1 MRAKPRRTSGQ
12 TPSGSGQAA
21 KRSQDARSVTNPL
34 NPIIAN
40 SFQSED
46 SRWRG
51 NDSRQGG
58 GVCSEFTQRQ
68 GRDKPR
74 PYWRGLVAS
83 LAFSLILPV
92 AAFATA
98 VPFISQPPV
107 PAVIAPGGSGFNLT
121 LNGTGFLPNATMNW
135 TLVSNGIVTVEPALS
150 LTCSI
155 ETQCTVVVPGSY
167 YATAGTT
174 VITVVNPGPPSLT
187 SNFVLLPVTSVTTTV
202 TVNRSDFA
210 VGNNPVSVVAA
221 DFNGDGI
228 LDLAVANN
236 SDSTISILLGNADG
250 TFTVQ
255 PPITLTGVGPTALI
269 AADFNNDG
277 FLDLAVADNKSNRVG
292 ILLGH
297 GDGTFGAETEFVVG
311 SSPSS
316 VAAGDFN
323 GDGKLD
329 LAVTNS
335 ASNTVSILLGKG
347 DGTFNTKSDISL
359 SSGSGPS
366 AVAVGD
372 LNLDG
377 KLDLVVADKISGKVS
392 VLLGN
397 GDGTFQSHVDYAAG
411 KSPTSVVI
419 ATFNESNHNIPDVV
433 AVDSGGSQISYFK
446 GVGDGT
452 LNAAVPFATG
462 SGPFQAMVG
471 DFNGDGH
478 LDVAVTDTS
487 ANSVTILLGNG
498 NGTFQSPINLPL
510 SGSPVG
516 IAVGDFNG
524 DGRLDFATA
533 DSASKTVSVEL
544 QSPTVLFQ
552 PTSVNFGNQNVGTT
566 SSPARNVILTNAGS
580 ATLNIQS
587 IAIAGTDSTDFA
599 VQSTTCGSTL
609 AVGANCTTALTFTP
623 SAPGSRTAQ
632 LSVTDNAPNSP
643 QTVNLSGT
651 GISTTGPL
659 ASVSPSSLTFASQP
673 VGTTSPSQPVTLSN
687 LGYGSLAI
695 ASITFGGIN
704 PGDFGQTNGCG
715 ASLGSGASCTINVT
729 FAPSAT
735 GTRTANLII
744 TDNSGEIPGSTQSVS
759 LTGTG
764 TALTAIPVPQIDQPL
779 VPDSVAPGSAQLT
792 LTVNG
797 AGFLTNATAN
807 WTIASGGTATT
818 TPLATSCAV
827 STQCTAIVP
836 ASLVSTGV
844 TAAITVTNPGP
855 PARTSNVVFL
865 PIGTSL
871 TQLGLIDTDFAV
883 GTNPQSVAV
892 ADFNGDG
899 ILDLAVVNDA
909 DSTVSILIGNGD
921 GTFITPAPT
930 YPTGAG
936 PVWVIAGDF
945 NNDGKQDLVVVDS
958 AASTVSVLLGNG
970 DGTFQAKIDSA
981 TGTAPTSV
989 AAGDFNGDGFV
1000 DLAVADSSANTVSIL
1015 LGNGDGTF
1023 KPKNDIS
1030 TGTGSGPS
1038 AVAVADVN
1046 GDGLL
1051 DVVVAEKTNGK
1062 MSVLLGNGDGTFKTH
1077 VDYAADK
1084 APSSLVV
1091 ADFNGD
1097 GKPDVV
1103 VVDSGTNKIS
1113 YFQGNGDGTFQTA
1126 TSTSLTSGSGPA
1138 QVVALDLNEDGKLD
1152 LAVTGTAGNTISVL
1166 FGNGDGT
1173 FAAPTDFNT
1182 GTGPIGIAVGDFNG
1196 DGRLDLVTA
1205 DSGAAKVSVQ
1215 LQGPSVGLSASS
1227 LSFGNQSVGTTSAAQ
1242 NVILT
1247 NTGSATLSIQSLAI
1261 TGTNS
1266 TDFALFPSS
1275 TCGSTL
1281 AAASSCTISVTFTPT
1296 AAGVRTAQV
1305 AITDNA
1311 LGSPQSVTLT
1321 GTGTQ
1326 AAVTLSASSLTYS
1339 IPIDVGQK
1347 SVAQTVTLTNS
1358 GTDTLTFSS
1367 IAITGDI
1374 NDFAESNDC
1383 LNPPANLA
1391 PNASCH
1397 ISVTFEPTA
1406 TGTRTGTVTIN
1417 DNAPGTP
1424 QSISLTG
1431 QGVIP
1436 TATLAPTILTFP
1448 SQLVN
1453 SAAPSQ
1459 SITITNSGSGPLL
1472 ITSISITGA
1481 NTGDFSQTNTC
1492 GTQVGAGASCTIT
1505 VTFTPTAVGPRT
1517 AAVTVIDNNNGVNG
1531 NPDVVTLSGVGI
1543 APIASLSS
1551 TSLDFGNQSIGT
1563 TSAAQTVTLN
1573 NTGTAPLTVASIVS
1587 SSGEFGQSSSG
1598 CTPTVAAGASCTIT
1612 VTFTPSL
1619 AGTQNGTITIT
1630 DNNNGTAGSTQT
1642 ISVTGVGAAASIT
1655 LTPSTLNFGN
1665 QTVGTTSNP
1674 QTITVTNTGSGA
1686 DTINNIAAT
1695 PSTNFTETDT
1705 CPRSS
1710 GGLAASATCT
1720 VTVTF
1725 TPKAGGQ
1732 YNGSL
1737 QIADTSA
1744 GSPHTASLSG
1754 MGSDFAVSVT
1764 PTSSTTAAGDSSTF
1778 TIQLTPSGGFN
1789 QQITLSCSGLPQL
1802 SACSFSPAS
1811 TVTLDGTNSA
1821 GLTMNVTTTAPSMLA
1836 PVDLNRRPPDFWK
1849 FHLPPIAV
1857 LHSTGEVSLLVMWFL
1872 AIATIVGW
1880 HALARRRASLGF
1892 AVAVLA
1898 LLIAGSAAMSACGGG
1913 GGTVLPRPGTPV
1925 GTYSITITGAS
1936 GTLSHTTTVTLT
1948 VD

>member
-1 MRAKPRRTSGQ
+1 
-12 TPSGSGQAA
+12 
-21 KRSQDARSVTNPL
+21 L
-34 NPIIAN
+34 
-40 SFQSED
+40 
-46 SRWRG
+46 RG
-51 NDSRQGG
+51 NDSRRGG

-68 GRDKPR
+68 GRGKPR
-74 PYWRGLVAS
+74 PHWRGLVAS

-98 VPFISQPPV
+98 VPFIGQPPV
-107 PAVIAPGGSGFNLT
+107 PAVIAPGGAGFNLT
-121 LNGTGFLPNATMNW
+121 LNGTGFLPNATINW
-135 TLVSNGIVTVEPALS
+135 TFVSAGSPVATGSFTSP
-150 LTCSI
+150 TCSN
-155 ETQCTVVVPGSY
+155 TSCVVSVPS
-167 YATAGTT
+167 GTFSTPGT
-174 VITVVNPGPPSLT
+174 VIFTVVNPGPPSLT

-221 DFNGDGI
+221 DFDGDGL

-236 SDSTISILLGNADG
+236 ADSTISILLGNADG

-316 VAAGDFN
+316 VAAGDFS

-329 LAVTNS
+329 LAVGNS

-347 DGTFNTKSDISL
+347 DGTFNTKSDISTG
-359 SSGSGPS
+359 SGSGPS

-397 GDGTFQSHVDYAAG
+397 GDGTFQPHADYAAG

-433 AVDSGGSQISYFK
+433 TVNSGGSQISYFK

-462 SGPFQAMVG
+462 SGPSQAMVG
-471 DFNGDGH
+471 DFNGDTH

-510 SGSPVG
+510 SGTPMG

-544 QSPTVLFQ
+544 QSPTVVFQ

-587 IAIAGTDSTDFA
+587 IAIAGTNSGDFA

-609 AVGANCTTALTFTP
+609 AVGANCTIALTFTP

-632 LSVTDNAPNSP
+632 LTVTDNAPNSP

-687 LGYGSLAI
+687 VGYFPLVISSI
-695 ASITFGGIN
+695 AFGGTN
-704 PGDFGQTNGCG
+704 PGDFGQTNNCG
-715 ASLGSGASCTINVT
+715 GSLNGGASCTINVT
-729 FAPSAT
+729 FAPAAT
-735 GTRTANLII
+735 GARTANLII
-744 TDNSGEIPGSTQSVS
+744 TDNSGNVPGSTQTVS

-818 TPLATSCAV
+818 TPLATTCAV

-836 ASLVSTGV
+836 ASLVSAGV

-871 TQLGLIDTDFAV
+871 TQLGLIDTDFTV
-883 GTNPQSVAV
+883 GNTPQSVAV

-899 ILDLAVVNDA
+899 ILDLAVANDA
-909 DSTVSILIGNGD
+909 DNTVSILLGSPNGD
-921 GTFITPAPT
+921 GTFAAACGTPSTPPCPA
-930 YPTGAG
+930 TGLG
-936 PVWVIAGDF
+936 PVVVIAADF
-945 NNDGKQDLVVVDS
+945 NNDGKQDLAVVNS
-958 AASTVSVLLGNG
+958 AASTVSILLGNG

-1000 DLAVADSSANTVSIL
+1000 DLAVADNGASTVSIL

-1038 AVAVADVN
+1038 AVAVADMN

-1051 DVVVAEKTNGK
+1051 DVVVADKTNGK

-1103 VVDSGTNKIS
+1103 VVDSGTSKIS

-1126 TSTSLTSGSGPA
+1126 ASTSLASGSGLA
-1138 QVVALDLNEDGKLD
+1138 QVVALDLNEDGTLD
-1152 LAVTGTAGNTISVL
+1152 LAVTGTTGNTISVL

-1242 NVILT
+1242 NVVLT
-1247 NTGSATLSIQSLAI
+1247 NTGSATLSIQSIAI
-1261 TGTNS
+1261 TGTDP
-1266 TDFALFPSS
+1266 TDFALSPSS

-1281 AAASSCTISVTFTPT
+1281 AAASTCTISVTFTPS

-1305 AITDNA
+1305 TITDNA
-1311 LGSPQSVTLT
+1311 PGSPQSVTLT

-1367 IAITGDI
+1367 ITVAGDYV
-1374 NDFAESNDC
+1374 ESNDC

-1406 TGTRTGTVTIN
+1406 TGKRSGTVTIN
-1417 DNAPGTP
+1417 DNAPDTP
-1424 QSISLTG
+1424 QSIGLTG
-1431 QGVIP
+1431 YGVIP
-1436 TATLAPTILTFP
+1436 TATLAPTSLTYA

-1459 SITITNSGSGPLL
+1459 SVTITNSGSGPLL

-1481 NTGDFSQTNTC
+1481 NTGDFAQTNTC
-1492 GTQVGAGASCTIT
+1492 GTQVGTGASCTIT
-1505 VTFTPTAVGPRT
+1505 VTFTPTAVGNRS

-1543 APIASLSS
+1543 APVASLSS

-1573 NTGTAPLTVASIVS
+1573 NTGTAALTVASIVS

-1598 CTPTVAAGASCTIT
+1598 CTPKVAAGASCTIT

-1619 AGTQNGTITIT
+1619 SGTQNGTITIT

-1665 QTVGTTSNP
+1665 QTVGTKSNP
-1674 QTITVTNTGSGA
+1674 QTVTVTNTGSGA

-1695 PSTNFTETDT
+1695 PSTNFAETDT
-1705 CPRSS
+1705 CPRSP

-1725 TPKAGGQ
+1725 TPTAGGQ

-1764 PTSSTTAAGDSSTF
+1764 PASSTTAAGDSSTF

-1811 TVTLDGTNSA
+1811 TVTLDGTNPA
-1821 GLTMNVTTTAPSMLA
+1821 TLTMNVTTTASSTLA
-1836 PVDLNRRPPDFWK
+1836 PVDLNRHPPDFWK

-1857 LHSTGEVSLLVMWFL
+1857 LHSAGEVWLLVMWFL

-1880 HALARRRASLGF
+1880 HALARRRASMGF

-1898 LLIAGSAAMSACGGG
+1898 LLIAGSAALSACGGG